1 MVAFLGR
8 KDMLNEREWNTINNI
23 LLELYMIDD
32 VQVLFQKIMKIIR
45 MLIPY
50 SQGFSALVGKDQ
62 KLKLDS
68 IYCINMDK
76 NTKNSYIEKYY
87 DEDYLKYL
95 FEFAED
101 TVVYRDTDILEDN
114 VRKETIFYKKFLK
127 PLDIPYGC
135 GILMIKNGTVIG
147 IINLFRKEVLKDFSD
162 KDIYILNILK
172 KHLLNIVSKILESQ
186 QHKTV
191 EQYYIEARQ
200 EYELTNREQEI
211 LELLCNGYS
220 NSEICEQLTIS
231 VSTVKKHI
239 YNIYEK
245 TSVNSRTQLINKIY
259 SHEQ

>member
-1 MVAFLGR
+1 
-8 KDMLNEREWNTINNI
+8 MLNEREWNTINNI

-147 IINLFRKEVLKDFSD
+147 IINLFRKEALKDFSD

>member
-1 MVAFLGR
+1 
-8 KDMLNEREWNTINNI
+8 MLNEREWNTINNI

-45 MLIPY
+45 MLITY

-147 IINLFRKEVLKDFSD
+147 IINLFRKEALKDFSD